1 MYGDMYINHHHEEHI
16 YESMVDEFDGI
27 DLGSD
32 SDIELAAEY
41 GAELG
46 PNFRSGADSLK
57 KKKGNR

>member
-1 MYGDMYINHHHEEHI
+1 MYGDMHIDHYAEEHI

-32 SDIELAAEY
+32 SDIEFAAEY

-46 PNFRSGADSLK
+46 PNFCSTGDSLK

>member
-1 MYGDMYINHHHEEHI
+1 M
-16 YESMVDEFDGI
+16 DEFDGI

-46 PNFRSGADSLK
+46 PNFRSTGDSLK